1 MRGDTIRRRGHVS
14 RMRRGQGSVSERS
27 SQNDS
32 EYYQPEVLMFARG
45 KKLLHANRRA
55 FGVTGRLDHS
65 VPLRELRNAIQA
77 GLNLRRAV
85 NIWEPFELKRVL
97 FEVKRRI
104 LVRGLGLSD
113 RSPHDDSRIV
123 IVIEELGLQQE
134 GDALEKQMKV
144 LSQERRNAGESRTRR
159 TEARSRSV

>member
-1 MRGDTIRRRGHVS
+1 MRWDTIRERGHVS
-14 RMRRGQGSVSERS
+14 RMRRGQGAVSERR

-32 EYYQPEVLMFARG
+32 EYFQPEVLMFARG
-45 KKLLHANRRA
+45 KKLLHVNRRA
-55 FGVTGRLDHS
+55 CGVTGRLDHAA
-65 VPLRELRNAIQA
+65 PLRELRNAIPA
-77 GLNLRRAV
+77 GRNLRTAA

-97 FEVKRRI
+97 FEGQRKI

-134 GDALEKQMKV
+134 GDGLEKQMKV
-144 LSQERRNAGESRTRR
+144 LSQERRNAGESGTRR